1 MSPTGIKSNFKAP
14 PLIED
19 SQIEKAYHLEHGTE
33 IVMQKYPNDGTVS
46 EEDYEENS
54 DGEESELEKTQ
65 NVS

>member
-14 PLIED
+14 PLIEE

-33 IVMQKYPNDGTVS
+33 IVMQRYDGTVS
-46 EEDYEENS
+46 DEDNVEDS